1 MKKGYNMQLSDKT
14 IEVLKNFAT
23 INQSILFKEGS
34 KIDTMS
40 VQKNVLAQDIVE
52 EVFPQEFGI
61 YDLNEFLSAVSLF
74 DKPDLTFDDNSVTI
88 SDGNSSTT
96 YWFAD
101 KSIIVYPEKEITMP
115 ECEVKFTLTSSTF
128 KKLLRATGTL
138 GLNDLCIKNVD
149 DKIVAEVQD
158 KRNDTS
164 NTFSVEVGDYDGD
177 ENFKFYFL
185 TERMKMLPNDYDVEI
200 SSKNISKFTSGEL
213 TYWVALEADST
224 YG

>member
-1 MKKGYNMQLSDKT
+1 MQLSDKT

-52 EVFPQEFGI
+52 E
-61 YDLNEFLSAVSLF
+61 DLNEFLSAVSLF
-74 DKPDLTFDDNSVTI
+74 DKPDLTFEDNSVTI

-164 NTFSVEVGDYDGD
+164 NTFSVEVGSYDGD